1 MATQAPDVIIIFQS
15 FSILFSNKYT
25 YSGINSRLSIYP
37 KEYYIIHIC
46 SKINPRTALYKGL
59 KKGFKIDFT
68 VHIYPK
74 EC

>member
-1 MATQAPDVIIIFQS
+1 MYSKINPRTD
-15 FSILFSNKYT
+15 FSNKYT